1 LSEFYK
7 RLNISFKLMKFGL
20 KYSRTQHLR
29 RGEKMK
35 RIDKHNYYLDICE
48 TILERGTCIRRNFA
62 AIIVKNDE
70 IMSTGYSG
78 APRGRANCSEL
89 GFCRREELKVP
100 RGTRYELCRSV
111 HAEQN
116 AIISARRQ
124 DMIGATL
131 YLVGKEIGT
140 NKLVE
145 NASPCS
151 LCKRFIINSG
161 IEKVIIRDTDID
173 FRIVDV
179 QYWID
184 NDDSLVGDGSY

>member
-1 LSEFYK
+1 ME
-7 RLNISFKLMKFGL
+7 
-20 KYSRTQHLR
+20 
-29 RGEKMK
+29 

-48 TILERGTCIRRNFA
+48 TILERGTCLRRNFA

-78 APRGRANCSEL
+78 APRGRKNCCDL
-89 GFCRREELKVP
+89 GYCRREQLNVP

-116 AIISARRQ
+116 AIISSRRQ
-124 DMIGATL
+124 DMIGSTL
-131 YLVGKEIGT
+131 YLVGKEQSTGEFV
-140 NKLVE
+140 K

-161 IEKVIIRDTDID
+161 IEKVIIRDSKTE

-179 QYWID
+179 NECIE
-184 NDDSLVGDGSY
+184 NDDSLTGDCSY

>member
-1 LSEFYK
+1 ME
-7 RLNISFKLMKFGL
+7 
-20 KYSRTQHLR
+20 
-29 RGEKMK
+29 

-48 TILERGTCIRRNFA
+48 TISERGTCLRRNFA

-78 APRGRANCSEL
+78 APRGRKNCCDL
-89 GFCRREELKVP
+89 GVCRREELKVP

-116 AIISARRQ
+116 AIISARRHE
-124 DMIGATL
+124 MLGATL
-131 YLVGKEIGT
+131 YLVGKEVSTGE
-140 NKLVE
+140 LVK

-161 IEKVIIRDTDID
+161 ITKIIIRDTKKE
-173 FRIVDV
+173 FRIIDV
-179 QYWID
+179 QQWID
-184 NDDSLVGDGSY
+184 DDDSLQGDGSY